1 MSEKSETWKY
11 RPFIYTAQNG
21 TQILISV
28 YVGDEL
34 DEDGQ
39 PELRVTMAVR
49 PDRWATW
56 GAPLRFEIAP

>member
-39 PELRVTMAVR
+39 PELSVTMAVR

-56 GAPLRFEIAP
+56 GVPLRFEVAP